1 MNNMKKYL
9 FLTGVLCAAV
19 LFTGCKSKESA
30 YKAAY
35 ERAQQNQQA
44 EQQAGD
50 VTPVVAPAVAV
61 AGGNA
66 ETAAAPTVTEITPT
80 TVTQVTPVTPVVTP
94 TDPQTVP
101 VRSESVTL
109 VNGSGVQAYSV
120 VCGSFSVKT
129 NAEALQRTLQS
140 KGYSAQVV
148 INTSIVPNMY
158 RVLATTHGDK
168 PSAVQSRDVLRADY
182 PDAWILYNK

>member
-1 MNNMKKYL
+1 MKKYL

-19 LFTGCKSKESA
+19 FFTGCKSKESA

-44 EQQAGD
+44 EQQAAA
-50 VTPVVAPAVAV
+50 VTPVVSPVGGSDVA
-61 AGGNA
+61 A
-66 ETAAAPTVTEITPT
+66 PT
-80 TVTQVTPVTPVVTP
+80 TVTPVAPTAQTITP
-94 TDPQTVP
+94 TNPNNVP

-109 VNGSGVQAYSV
+109 VNGVGIQAYNV
-120 VCGSFSVKT
+120 VCGSFSVKA
-129 NAEALQRTLQS
+129 NAEALQKTLKG

-148 INTSIVPNMY
+148 INTSITPNMY
-158 RVLATTHGDK
+158 RVVATTHGDK
-168 PSAVQSRDVLRADY
+168 VAAVQSRDVLRADY